1 MILKVFI
8 LFAPVKKADGSMVGE
23 YMLRI
28 GEIIMVFAPQ

>member
-1 MILKVFI
+1 MLSKKII

-23 YMLRI
+23 YMLHI